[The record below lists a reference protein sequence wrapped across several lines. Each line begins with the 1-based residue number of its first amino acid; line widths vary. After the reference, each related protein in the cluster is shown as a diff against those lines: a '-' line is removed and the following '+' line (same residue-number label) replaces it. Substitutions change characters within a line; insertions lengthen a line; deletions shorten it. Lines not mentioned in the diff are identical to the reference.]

1 MPSARIE
8 RITTLHTFT
17 IWNRLA
23 IILTMVGTCAALFP
37 MAAAADEVTT
47 VIQNGANVTVY
58 QIVVVQNTTNTKVD
72 VNNIVQ
78 ICQQAGSCNIT
89 QIGNGAAGGQT
100 GTSGQSGGG
109 TGSPPTGGSGTP
121 YPTGP
126 TGGAADPPAQTTTEP
141 AVPGPGRINGNVID
155 AASGKPVAG
164 ATIALAD
171 TPFSQTSPDGGF
183 VFAWVSVTSGYG
195 ESNHY
200 IVQLVSPPPGYT
212 VVGASKQ
219 LVSVESG
226 GAAWASF
233 QVKWAGTWTQVFLK
247 STTVWSAADAKA
259 TPVETV
265 SQWAYLR
272 VDAPMNGDRL
282 LVFDPR
288 TNTTGYVDRT
298 AVGPSGAPPA
308 FK

>member
-8 RITTLHTFT
+8 RITTLHTFS
-17 IWNRLA
+17 IRNRLA
-23 IILTMVGTCAALFP
+23 IIMTIVGTCAALFP
-37 MAAAADEVTT
+37 MAAAADGVTT

-164 ATIALAD
+164 ATIVLAD
-171 TPFSQTSPDGGF
+171 TALSQTSPDGGF
-183 VFAWVSVTSGYG
+183 AFSWLSITSGYG
-195 ESNHY
+195 GSNQY
-200 IVQLVSPPPGYT
+200 IVRLVSPPPGYT
-212 VVGASKQ
+212 VVGASQQ
-219 LVSVESG
+219 LVAVQSG
-226 GAAWASF
+226 RDAWVTF
-233 QVKWAGTWTQVFLK
+233 QVQWAGTWTQVLLK
-247 STTVWSAADAKA
+247 STTVWSASNA
-259 TPVETV
+259 
-265 SQWAYLR
+265 Q
-272 VDAPMNGDRL
+272 
-282 LVFDPR
+282 
-288 TNTTGYVDRT
+288 
-298 AVGPSGAPPA
+298 AV
-308 FK
+308 